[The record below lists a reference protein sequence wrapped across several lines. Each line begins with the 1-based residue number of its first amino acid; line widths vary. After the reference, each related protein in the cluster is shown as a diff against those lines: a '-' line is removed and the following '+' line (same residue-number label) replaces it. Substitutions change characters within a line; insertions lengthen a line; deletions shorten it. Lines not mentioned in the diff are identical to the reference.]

1 MFGCPGSKPANVHGS
16 FTERRD
22 FTGFGVDLV
31 QVSVLKGWLVLLAVT
46 YPVEGVHLVLVF
58 DPRDR
63 AVGILE
69 TEK

>member
-1 MFGCPGSKPANVHGS
+1 L

-31 QVSVLKGWLVLLAVT
+31 QVPVLKGWLVLLAVT